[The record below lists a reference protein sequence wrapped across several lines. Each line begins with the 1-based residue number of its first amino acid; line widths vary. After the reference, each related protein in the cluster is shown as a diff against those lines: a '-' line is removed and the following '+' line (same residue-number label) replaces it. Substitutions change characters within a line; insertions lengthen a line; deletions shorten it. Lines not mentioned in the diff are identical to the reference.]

1 MRCWGVHL
9 GSAGPDGVDGHDEG
23 GVAPQELLHRQLQER
38 RLVQA
43 VAVGP
48 QQHVET
54 SEGQPAVLHLPEPS
68 FTILTLIK
76 EVLLKIFGKQIPQ
89 NMFCRYSKLK
99 NYP

>member
-1 MRCWGVHL
+1 MLGCCVHL

-68 FTILTLIK
+68 FTILTLIN
-76 EVLLKIFGKQIPQ
+76 I
-89 NMFCRYSKLK
+89 
-99 NYP
+99 